1 MDPITVVF
9 GLCVGLLVGMTGIG
23 GGSIMTPL
31 LILVVGVKPVTAIG
45 TDLFYA
51 AVTKTLGGWRHWRQG
66 TVDQKI
72 SGWLAAGS
80 VPGALGGVYVLHLL
94 QDAYGKGFDDLV
106 LYIVAGALAVTGI
119 ATLARAVFMRNV
131 ASRERDTVDLKLKH
145 KVAAVTLGLT
155 IGFVLGISSAG
166 SGALIAVG
174 LIIIFRL
181 TPRRVVGTDV
191 FHAAILLWVAS
202 FAHIISGN
210 VDFGLAG
217 NLLVGSL
224 PGVWI
229 GSSASVKV
237 SPAILRPTLGIV
249 LCTASLGILIKANV
263 GIPTPLFAIVPVAL
277 ALLAWRLPI
286 ARERGAARR
295 SAVRARAQLDLP
307 RA

>member
-1 MDPITVVF
+1 
-9 GLCVGLLVGMTGIG
+9 
-23 GGSIMTPL
+23 
-31 LILVVGVKPVTAIG
+31 
-45 TDLFYA
+45 
-51 AVTKTLGGWRHWRQG
+51 
-66 TVDQKI
+66 
-72 SGWLAAGS
+72 LAAGS
-80 VPGALGGVYVLHLL
+80 VPGALGGVWALERLH
-94 QDAYGKGFDDLV
+94 AWYGKDFDKLT
-106 LYIVAGALAVTGI
+106 LFIVAGALAVTGV
-119 ATLARAVFMRNV
+119 ATLGRAMFMRGV
-131 ASRERDTVDLKLKH
+131 AARERDTVDLQLKH
-145 KVAAVTLGLT
+145 KVAAVTMGLT

-174 LIIIFRL
+174 LILVFRL

-229 GSSASVKV
+229 GSSASIKV
-237 SPAILRPTLGIV
+237 SPAVLRPTLGIV
-249 LCTASLGILIKANV
+249 LCTASLGILIKADV
-263 GIPTPLFAIVPVAL
+263 GVPGPLFVVVPLAL

-295 SAVRARAQLDLP
+295 SVVTARAQLDLP
-307 RA
+307 SA

>member
-1 MDPITVVF
+1 MDPVIVFF

-31 LILVVGVKPVTAIG
+31 LILVLGVKPVTAIG

-51 AVTKTLGGWRHWRQG
+51 AVTKTLGGWRHLRQG
-66 TVDQKI
+66 TVDKSI
-72 SGWLAAGS
+72 SFWLASGS
-80 VPGALGGVYVLHLL
+80 VPGALGGVWVLARLHHI
-94 QDAYGKGFDDLV
+94 YGKHFDTVV
-106 LYIVAGALAVTGI
+106 LYIVAGALALTGV
-119 ATLARAVFMRNV
+119 ATLGRAMFMRGV
-131 ASRERDTVDLKLKH
+131 AERERDTVDLQRKH
-145 KVAAVTLGLT
+145 KIAACLMGLG

-174 LIIIFRL
+174 LILVFRL

-202 FAHIISGN
+202 IAHLISGN
-210 VDFGLAG
+210 VDVGMSA
-217 NLLVGSL
+217 NLLIGSL

-229 GSSASVKV
+229 GTSAAIKV
-237 SPAILRPTLGIV
+237 SPAFLRPTLGVV
-249 LCTASLGILIKANV
+249 LCTASLGILIKADIGV
-263 GIPTPLFAIVPVAL
+263 PRPLFVVVPLAL

-295 SAVRARAQLDLP
+295 SAVRAPAQLDLP

>member
-51 AVTKTLGGWRHWRQG
+51 AITKTLGGWRHLRQG
-66 TVDQKI
+66 TVDQRI
-72 SGWLAAGS
+72 SWWLAAGS
-80 VPGALGGVYVLHLL
+80 VPGALGGVWGVERLHH
-94 QDAYGKGFDDLV
+94 AYGKDFDKMTLF
-106 LYIVAGALAVTGI
+106 IVAGALLVTGV
-119 ATLARAVFMRNV
+119 ATLGRAMFMRNV
-131 ASRERDTVDLKLKH
+131 ASRERETVDLQLKH
-145 KVAAVTLGLT
+145 KIAAVSMGLT

-174 LIIIFRL
+174 LILVFRL

-229 GSSASVKV
+229 GGSASLKV
-237 SPAILRPTLGIV
+237 SPAVLRPTLGIV
-249 LCTASLGILIKANV
+249 L
-263 GIPTPLFAIVPVAL
+263 
-277 ALLAWRLPI
+277 
-286 ARERGAARR
+286 
-295 SAVRARAQLDLP
+295 
-307 RA
+307 